1 MLLRFFLL
9 MIYRFS
15 MSWRMLPISR
25 VQTATTRKPSPTRV
39 WLRWFTPTTGGRQ
52 SWVTRPWTS
61 SQARMLCLCTISQAT
76 QSSTSTTRKS
86 MLFLSVHYRK
96 SAKCCTWFINIRDV
110 LFEYHRAVVP
120 FYWAVRPVRSLLTG
134 IPILVVFQNIRWNS
148 NKTSVCKGCPYLN
161 NGTTN

>member
-1 MLLRFFLL
+1 

-86 MLFLSVHYRK
+86 MSFISVHYRK

-110 LFEYHRAVVP
+110 IFEYHRAVVP

-134 IPILVVFQNIRWNS
+134 IPILAVF
-148 NKTSVCKGCPYLN
+148 
-161 NGTTN
+161 